1 MNSAQSMPPDLPML
15 GFPESVVRCLRKYA
29 TFRGRATRAEYWWFS
44 LFNTLLGMVVYAAVQ
59 HLMGTEAA
67 DGAASI
73 VQLAL
78 FLPMLAVGVRRLH
91 DIDFRGWWMLL
102 GLTVVGII
110 PLIIFFCLSGKQ
122 APNRFGTREYGA
134 QTGMTPEQQAA
145 LVPQAGPAVQAASV
159 TEVAPEQQMATA
171 VRTTP
176 TTQPEAVAPPATE
189 KPAEKDYTR
198 LTSLLLCLCCLAGLG
213 LAAPSAGTASDT
225 ETSSSPSSGQGMEQG
240 IQEAFGG
247 LISVMGEAIGGM
259 TRGMQE
265 GARDIQAQLDGSDG
279 TQVISSGKDLASLT
293 ETRVLKAE
301 QLEDRS
307 WRITLAV
314 RNPQEFPVRLA
325 GLTDK
330 RQVLLL
336 DQEDFVHEPGS
347 VGERLV
353 TVPERAAQ
361 KLTFLFPELDGS
373 TPRTLRLYGMD
384 LPVPQAAGTGNV
396 SP

>member
-1 MNSAQSMPPDLPML
+1 
-15 GFPESVVRCLRKYA
+15 
-29 TFRGRATRAEYWWFS
+29 
-44 LFNTLLGMVVYAAVQ
+44 
-59 HLMGTEAA
+59 
-67 DGAASI
+67 
-73 VQLAL
+73 
-78 FLPMLAVGVRRLH
+78 
-91 DIDFRGWWMLL
+91 
-102 GLTVVGII
+102 
-110 PLIIFFCLSGKQ
+110 
-122 APNRFGTREYGA
+122 
-134 QTGMTPEQQAA
+134 
-145 LVPQAGPAVQAASV
+145 
-159 TEVAPEQQMATA
+159 
-171 VRTTP
+171 
-176 TTQPEAVAPPATE
+176 
-189 KPAEKDYTR
+189 
-198 LTSLLLCLCCLAGLG
+198 
-213 LAAPSAGTASDT
+213 
-225 ETSSSPSSGQGMEQG
+225 
-240 IQEAFGG
+240 
-247 LISVMGEAIGGM
+247 
-259 TRGMQE
+259 MQE

-279 TQVISSGKDLASLT
+279 TRVISSGKDLASLT

-307 WRITLAV
+307 WRITLDV

>member
-102 GLTVVGII
+102 GLTGVGII
-110 PLIIFFCLSGKQ
+110 PLIIFFCLPGKA
-122 APNRFGTREYGA
+122 APNRFGAREYGA
-134 QTGMTPEQQAA
+134 QAGMTPEQQAA